1 MPVVEA
7 EVIDVAVPDVAFGY
21 HLSKQRFHQFGHLP
35 KAPERV
41 RVWEVLGHNRAL
53 THNLCTRDY
62 FFAPH

>member
-7 EVIDVAVPDVAFGY
+7 EVIDVAVPDVAFAY

-41 RVWEVLGHNRAL
+41 RVWEVLGGCSTQPRPDTC
-53 THNLCTRDY
+53 THD
-62 FFAPH
+62 FVH